1 MAAMKAMNARNTPT
15 RIMIVAVP
23 RRHPRA
29 ARRLTPG
36 SIASDRK
43 NDTSNR
49 MNSAERLLHTD
60 RVTIVTMKPS
70 QKMAVAFHTHRGM
83 SSGGNHGWDSDI
95 TAERSY
101 RPHREGWRPSPHEA
115 SPSRRRGPA
124 NRPSRAV
131 PSPARPPEVL
141 PEHPAR

>member
-1 MAAMKAMNARNTPT
+1 MAATNVTKAANTPT
-15 RIMIVAVP
+15 RIRIVAEP

-29 ARRLTPG
+29 ASRLTPG

-49 MNSAERLLHTD
+49 MNSADRLLHTE

-95 TAERSY
+95 TAERSD
-101 RPHREGWRPSPHEA
+101 RLHREAGRPSRPEA
-115 SPSRRRGPA
+115 SP
-124 NRPSRAV
+124 
-131 PSPARPPEVL
+131 
-141 PEHPAR
+141 

>member
-1 MAAMKAMNARNTPT
+1 MKAMKAMNTPT

-23 RRHPRA
+23 RRQPRA
-29 ARRLTPG
+29 ASRLTPG
-36 SIASDRK
+36 SIARARK
-43 NDTSNR
+43 TDTINK

-101 RPHREGWRPSPHEA
+101 RPHREGWRPSRHEA

-124 NRPSRAV
+124 NRPSRVV
-131 PSPARPPEVL
+131 PGPARPPEVL
-141 PEHPAR
+141 RGHLAR